1 MSPEASIVR
10 VLAWLSKRFA
20 LALRGA
26 VSRRLNE
33 PQNLRKR
40 ALASHVGKVRKK
52 FFRPPT
58 SRGKTVGLRR
68 AFLATIFRAMRKA
81 LCGNASRTPSQA
93 LRNFPAVTLA
103 SIFEHAEP
111 DATTVP
117 SDKSRRSINI
127 NCRLVVGIDG
137 QDHAPSSCLATEP
150 LRMTHQFDS

>member
-26 VSRRLNE
+26 VSQRSDE

-58 SRGKTVGLRR
+58 SRGKTVGLRL
-68 AFLATIFRAMRKA
+68 AFFATIFRAIRKA
-81 LCGNASRTPSQA
+81 LRCNGSRKRTHS
-93 LRNFPAVTLA
+93 LRNSCAVKLA

-117 SDKSRRSINI
+117 SDKSCGCINI
-127 NCRLVVGIDG
+127 ECRLVVGIAG
-137 QDHAPSSCLATEP
+137 HDHAPSSCLAAEP
-150 LRMTHQFDS
+150 LRMTHQFD